1 MRLRRLAYVFAFV
14 ALILG
19 IGFADAS
26 AASPRGRR
34 SPRNSATVRQ
44 ERRNADR
51 ERQRTEA
58 RIRENVDRT
67 ESELRRY
74 EHLQAQVRI
83 QRANELVLTR
93 RVDSISSR
101 ERQLADSVGRLTRKV
116 ERLDSVYRNSLRAIR
131 RQRQAASP
139 AAFVFSAESFSQAV
153 RRMRYLR
160 DLADWNARQGRRLRA
175 DRQQLQVSAERLDSA
190 RRRLAVSR
198 DALGRARAALEEDMA
213 RSEQTVNTLR
223 SHSREL
229 NTVLQ
234 RLQARSEALEA
245 ELTRAIEAEEAARR
259 EQERL
264 ERERRERE
272 AREAA
277 ERRAREQAARQPS
290 EQSAPEPEPEPAPEP
305 TPAPVPDRAQQPA
318 PNLTD
323 LTAGFE
329 AQKGRLQMPV
339 TGNASIVSNF
349 GRRTH
354 TEFSRVEVQNNGID
368 IEAAAGAKARAVFD
382 GTVTMVIVM
391 DGFQNVVLVRHGE
404 YLTVYAGLQDL
415 DVRKGDTVRAGQSLG
430 TIYTIPGDDHGTRLH
445 FEVRHEKQK
454 LDPRQWL
461 R

>member
-1 MRLRRLAYVFAFV
+1 MRMRRLTYVFAFV

-26 AASPRGRR
+26 GASPRGRR

-58 RIRENVDRT
+58 RIRENVERT

-175 DRQQLQVSAERLDSA
+175 DKQQLQVSAERLDSA

-229 NTVLQ
+229 NTVLE

-277 ERRAREQAARQPS
+277 ERRAREQAARQQS

-318 PNLTD
+318 PNLTN

>member
-1 MRLRRLAYVFAFV
+1 MRMRRLTYVFAFV

-26 AASPRGRR
+26 GASPRGRR

-58 RIRENVDRT
+58 RIRENVERT

-175 DRQQLQVSAERLDSA
+175 DKQQLQVSAERLDSA

-229 NTVLQ
+229 NTVLE

-277 ERRAREQAARQPS
+277 ERRAREQAARQQS

-318 PNLTD
+318 PNLTN

-329 AQKGRLQMPV
+329 AQKGKLQMPV

>member
-1 MRLRRLAYVFAFV
+1 MRMRRLTYVFAFV

-26 AASPRGRR
+26 GASPRGRR

-58 RIRENVDRT
+58 RIRENVERT

-101 ERQLADSVGRLTRKV
+101 ERQLADSVGRLTRRV
-116 ERLDSVYRNSLRAIR
+116 ERLDSAYRNSLRAIR

-277 ERRAREQAARQPS
+277 ERRAREQAARQQS

-318 PNLTD
+318 PNLTG
-323 LTAGFE
+323 LTAAFE

>member
-1 MRLRRLAYVFAFV
+1 MRMRRLTYVFAFV

-26 AASPRGRR
+26 GASPRGRR

-58 RIRENVDRT
+58 RIRENVERT

-175 DRQQLQVSAERLDSA
+175 DKQQLQVSAERLDSA

-229 NTVLQ
+229 NTVLE

-277 ERRAREQAARQPS
+277 ERRAREQAARQQS
-290 EQSAPEPEPEPAPEP
+290 EQSAPEPEPEPVPEP

-318 PNLTD
+318 PNLTN

-329 AQKGRLQMPV
+329 AQKGKLQMPV

>member
-1 MRLRRLAYVFAFV
+1 MRMRRLTYVFAFV

-26 AASPRGRR
+26 GASPRGRR

-58 RIRENVDRT
+58 RIRENVERT

-101 ERQLADSVGRLTRKV
+101 ERQLADSVGRLTRRV
-116 ERLDSVYRNSLRAIR
+116 ERLDSAYRNSLRAIR

-277 ERRAREQAARQPS
+277 ERRAREQAARQQS
-290 EQSAPEPEPEPAPEP
+290 EQSASEPEPEPAPEP

-318 PNLTD
+318 PNLTG

>member
-83 QRANELVLTR
+83 QWANELVLTR

-175 DRQQLQVSAERLDSA
+175 DRQQLQVSAERLDSV

-277 ERRAREQAARQPS
+277 ERRAREQAARQQS

-415 DVRKGDTVRAGQSLG
+415 DVRKGDTVRAGQPLG

>member
-58 RIRENVDRT
+58 RIRENVERT

-83 QRANELVLTR
+83 QRASELVLTR

-101 ERQLADSVGRLTRKV
+101 ERQLADSVGRLTRRV
-116 ERLDSVYRNSLRAIR
+116 ERLDSAYRNSLRAIR

-190 RRRLAVSR
+190 RRRLAVNR

-229 NTVLQ
+229 NTVLE

-277 ERRAREQAARQPS
+277 ERRAREQAARQQS

-318 PNLTD
+318 QNLTD

>member
-58 RIRENVDRT
+58 RIRENVERT

-83 QRANELVLTR
+83 QRASELVLTR

-101 ERQLADSVGRLTRKV
+101 ERQLADSVGRLTRRV
-116 ERLDSVYRNSLRAIR
+116 ERLDSAYRNSLRAIR

-190 RRRLAVSR
+190 RRRLAVNR

-229 NTVLQ
+229 NTVLE

-277 ERRAREQAARQPS
+277 ERRAREQAAREQS

-305 TPAPVPDRAQQPA
+305 NPAPVPDRAQQPA
-318 PNLTD
+318 QNLTD

-329 AQKGRLQMPV
+329 AQKGKLQMPV

>member
-1 MRLRRLAYVFAFV
+1 MRMRRLTYVFAFV

-26 AASPRGRR
+26 GASPRGRR

-58 RIRENVDRT
+58 RIRENVERT

-83 QRANELVLTR
+83 QRASELVLTR

-190 RRRLAVSR
+190 RRRLAVNR

-229 NTVLQ
+229 NTVLE

-277 ERRAREQAARQPS
+277 ERRAREQAARQQS

-318 PNLTD
+318 QNLTD

-329 AQKGRLQMPV
+329 AQKGKLQMPV

>member
-26 AASPRGRR
+26 GASPRGRR

-58 RIRENVDRT
+58 RIRENIERT

-74 EHLQAQVRI
+74 EHLQAQVHI
-83 QRANELVLTR
+83 QRASELVLTR

-101 ERQLADSVGRLTRKV
+101 ERQLADSVGRLTRRV
-116 ERLDSVYRNSLRAIR
+116 ERLDSAYRNSLRAIR

-277 ERRAREQAARQPS
+277 ERRAREQAARQQS

-318 PNLTD
+318 PNLTH

>member
-58 RIRENVDRT
+58 RIRENVERT

-101 ERQLADSVGRLTRKV
+101 ERQLADSVGRLTRRV
-116 ERLDSVYRNSLRAIR
+116 ERLDSAYRNSLRAIR
-131 RQRQAASP
+131 RQRHAASP

-198 DALGRARAALEEDMA
+198 DALGRTRAALEEDMA

-229 NTVLQ
+229 NTVLH

-290 EQSAPEPEPEPAPEP
+290 EQSAPEPEPGPAPEP

>member
-58 RIRENVDRT
+58 RIRENVERT

-175 DRQQLQVSAERLDSA
+175 DKQQLQVSAERLDSA

-277 ERRAREQAARQPS
+277 ERRAREQAARQQS
-290 EQSAPEPEPEPAPEP
+290 EQSAPEPEPELAPEP

-415 DVRKGDTVRAGQSLG
+415 DVRKGDTVRAGQPLG

>member
-415 DVRKGDTVRAGQSLG
+415 DVRKGDTVRAGQPLG

>member
-58 RIRENVDRT
+58 RIRENVERT

-277 ERRAREQAARQPS
+277 ERRAREQAARQQS

-415 DVRKGDTVRAGQSLG
+415 DVRKGDTVRAGQPLG

>member
-1 MRLRRLAYVFAFV
+1 MRRLTYVFAFV

-26 AASPRGRR
+26 GASPRGRR

-58 RIRENVDRT
+58 RIRENVERT

-101 ERQLADSVGRLTRKV
+101 ERQLADSVGRLTRRV
-116 ERLDSVYRNSLRAIR
+116 ERLDSAYRNSLRAIR

-277 ERRAREQAARQPS
+277 ERRAREQAARQQS

-318 PNLTD
+318 PNLTG
-323 LTAGFE
+323 LTAAFE

>member
-1 MRLRRLAYVFAFV
+1 MRLRPLAYVFAFV

-58 RIRENVDRT
+58 RIRENIERT

-83 QRANELVLTR
+83 QRASELVLTR

-277 ERRAREQAARQPS
+277 ERRAREQAARQQS

>member
-1 MRLRRLAYVFAFV
+1 MRLWRLAYVFAFV

-58 RIRENVDRT
+58 RIRENVERT

-175 DRQQLQVSAERLDSA
+175 DKQQLQVSAERLDSA

-229 NTVLQ
+229 NTVLE

-277 ERRAREQAARQPS
+277 ERRAREQAARQQS

-305 TPAPVPDRAQQPA
+305 TPAPVPDRAQQPP
-318 PNLTD
+318 PNLTN

-415 DVRKGDTVRAGQSLG
+415 DVRKGDTVRAGQPLG

>member
-1 MRLRRLAYVFAFV
+1 MRMRRLTYVFAFV

-26 AASPRGRR
+26 GASPRGRR

-58 RIRENVDRT
+58 RIRENVERT

-101 ERQLADSVGRLTRKV
+101 ERQLADSVGRLTRRV
-116 ERLDSVYRNSLRAIR
+116 ERLDSAYRNSLRAIR

-229 NTVLQ
+229 NTVLE

-277 ERRAREQAARQPS
+277 ERRAREQAARQQS
-290 EQSAPEPEPEPAPEP
+290 EQSAPEPEPEPVPEP

-318 PNLTD
+318 PNLTN

-329 AQKGRLQMPV
+329 AQKGKLQMPV

>member
-58 RIRENVDRT
+58 RIRENVERT

-74 EHLQAQVRI
+74 EHLQAQVSR
-83 QRANELVLTR
+83 QRASELVLTR

-277 ERRAREQAARQPS
+277 ERRAREQAARQQS

-305 TPAPVPDRAQQPA
+305 NPAPVPDRAQQPA
-318 PNLTD
+318 QNLTD

-329 AQKGRLQMPV
+329 AQKGKLQMPV

>member
-229 NTVLQ
+229 NTVLE